1 MLRAPWER
9 INDALEA
16 EPVAAA
22 QQISPVPRPE
32 LPRSP
37 AARRA
42 LAYEEQKRRLS
53 EAWLAPRRVPSPWE
67 QATQTPT
74 QPQTWAEPF
83 LDPVATVTLPAAIN
97 RSKGGG
103 TLTAAEVERY
113 RAAERAAFAQ
123 RLEQQWRWNIA
134 HL

>member
-9 INDALEA
+9 INDSGEA

-22 QQISPVPRPE
+22 QQPE

-67 QATQTPT
+67 QPTQTPM

>member
-1 MLRAPWER
+1 MLRAPWE
-9 INDALEA
+9 IFDEA
-16 EPVAAA
+16 GEAIPSAAT
-22 QQISPVPRPE
+22 QPE

-42 LAYEEQKRRLS
+42 LAYQTRKRELG
-53 EAWLAPRRVPSPWE
+53 EAWLAPRRVLSPWE
-67 QATQTPT
+67 QATQTPRW
-74 QPQTWAEPF
+74 PQTFAEPF
-83 LDPVATVTLPAAIN
+83 LDPTETVTLPVEVN
-97 RSKGGG
+97 KSKGAGVV
-103 TLTAAEVERY
+103 LSPWEVERY